1 MKYILILLIAT
12 LHVFVLNAQSDQIF
26 LEGENYISCQHAELK
41 SRTDFTG
48 LTSETFVIGQN
59 PIQSYWFVTAT
70 DAHIVVY
77 LSDGPDDD
85 NRIFLELSRKKSS
98 FNFPD
103 DYSVE
108 IGGYNDVSILVKG
121 KDGSHVQLDPGKK
134 SKLHVHVD
142 LLDPLH
148 LKISFDGVLSSRQLS
163 SEAIPVNGKI
173 SLSSR
178 SPLTQKLPDH
188 YEGCD
193 NTIYN
198 TMSPGFDLGQWRSA
212 SACETSF
219 HHKIW
224 STLNEALEP
233 AITYLHS
240 KQWLC
245 EKVKE
250 NKVTRVRLQSENN
263 FYNFR
268 DFNQVF
274 KTSYQINPS
283 VMMNSGSTSH
293 MLDLVNK
300 MAALPMN
307 PAPADSAR
315 VNRERDRLQK
325 ELTGFGNNI
334 NNNQQIEVEV
344 GVNVPWSRD
353 YPADGSQASVTK
365 TAYGYLVENTTN
377 PTWGYS
383 YSGGTYILVGSWSTP
398 EPTAKMVC
406 TPELRTDGKKL
417 SVQSLY
423 IRLGC
428 GQELAKEVIGHLD
441 LAALRQM
448 LQLTP

>member
-1 MKYILILLIAT
+1 MKYILILLIGA
-12 LHVFVLNAQSDQIF
+12 LNAFALKAQSDQIF

-41 SRTDFTG
+41 PRTDLTG
-48 LTSETFVIGQN
+48 LASEIFAIGQN
-59 PIQSYWFVTAT
+59 PIQTYWFVSGT

-77 LSDGPDDD
+77 LSDGSD
-85 NRIFLELSRKKSS
+85 NGNRVFLELSRKKSS

-103 DYSVE
+103 DYSME
-108 IGGYNDVSILVKG
+108 IGGYNDVTILLKG
-121 KDGSHVQLDPGKK
+121 KDGRNVQLDPGKK
-134 SKLHVHVD
+134 SKLHVHID
-142 LLDPLH
+142 LLDPQH
-148 LKISFDGVLSSRQLS
+148 LKISFDGVLSSRQLPN
-163 SEAIPVNGKI
+163 EAIPITGKI

-178 SPLTQKLPDH
+178 SPLAQKLPDH
-188 YEGCD
+188 YDGCD

-198 TMSPGFDLGQWRSA
+198 TMSPGFDGGQWRSA

-219 HHKIW
+219 HRKTW
-224 STLNEALEP
+224 STLNEALAP
-233 AITYLHS
+233 AIAYLQS
-240 KQWLC
+240 KQWIC

-250 NKVTRVRLQSENN
+250 NKVAYVRLQSEDN
-263 FYNFR
+263 FYNFK
-268 DFNQVF
+268 DFNQIF

-293 MLDLVNK
+293 LLELVNK
-300 MAALPMN
+300 LAELPAD

-325 ELTGFGNNI
+325 ELSGVGNNI
-334 NNNQQIEVEV
+334 NNNQQITVEA
-344 GVNVPWSRD
+344 GVNVAWSRD

-365 TAYGYLVENTTN
+365 TAYGFLVENTTN

-383 YSGGTYILVGSWSTP
+383 YSGGTYILIGSWSTP
-398 EPTAKMVC
+398 DPTLKMVC
-406 TPELRTDGKKL
+406 SPELRTDGKKL

-428 GQELAKEVIGHLD
+428 GQELAKELIGHLD
-441 LAALRQM
+441 LAVLRRM

>member
-1 MKYILILLIAT
+1 MKYILILIIST
-12 LHVFVLNAQSDQIF
+12 MHVFVIEAQSDQIF
-26 LEGENYISCQHAELK
+26 LDGENYISCQHSELK
-41 SRTDFTG
+41 PRTDLTG
-48 LTSETFVIGQN
+48 LASETFTIGQN
-59 PIQSYWFVTAT
+59 PIQTYWFVTAT
-70 DAHIVVY
+70 DAHIVVC
-77 LSDGPDDD
+77 LSDGPDNE
-85 NRIFLELSRKKSS
+85 NRVFLELSRKKSS

-103 DYSVE
+103 DHSVE
-108 IGGYNDVSILVKG
+108 IGGYNDVNILLKG
-121 KDGSHVQLDPGKK
+121 KDGSHVQLDPVKK

-142 LLDPLH
+142 LLDPQH
-148 LKISFDGVLSSRQLS
+148 LKISFDGVLSSRHLS
-163 SEAIPVNGKI
+163 NEAIPINGKI

-198 TMSPGFDLGQWRSA
+198 SMSPGFDLGQWRSA

-224 STLNEALEP
+224 STLNETLEP
-233 AITYLHS
+233 AITYLQS

-245 EKVKE
+245 EKPKE

-268 DFNQVF
+268 DFNQIF
-274 KTSYQINPS
+274 KASYQINPS

-293 MLDLVNK
+293 LLELVNK
-300 MAALPMN
+300 LAQLPAN

-315 VNRERDRLQK
+315 VNQERDRLQK
-325 ELTGFGNNI
+325 ELSGAGNNI
-334 NNNQQIEVEV
+334 NNNQQIVMEV
-344 GVNVPWSRD
+344 GVNVPWSQD
-353 YPADGSQASVTK
+353 YPADGSQALVTK

-377 PTWGYS
+377 PAWGYG
-383 YSGGTYILVGSWSTP
+383 YSGGSYILVGSWSTP
-398 EPTAKMVC
+398 EPSAKMVC
-406 TPELRTDGKKL
+406 SPELYTDGKKL

-441 LAALRQM
+441 PAALRRM